1 MKNKVKQRLGSAQ
14 HEGFLHPERSRRA
27 DLTRR
32 DFIKTSTALGVMS
45 LGIGANRI
53 FAAGSDKVR
62 IGLIGCGGRGTH
74 DATKCL
80 NSSQNVELVAMG
92 DLFKDRIDRCLKTL
106 KRPPSENSQETTD
119 LRDKVKVNEDMCF
132 VGWDAYKKVLAC
144 DEVDMVILTEPPG
157 FRPGHLKAA
166 IEAGKHVFM
175 EKPVA
180 VDSVGV
186 RSVIESSELADTKGL
201 TIVAGTQ
208 MRRISHLV
216 EGIKSIHDG
225 AIGELVAGQC
235 VRLGDGMLTW
245 SEQSKQRQPGWSD
258 MEWQL
263 RRWLFMT
270 WLSGDF
276 IVEMHVH
283 NLDVM
288 NWALNAHPVQCMGM
302 GGRQVR
308 TGPEYGDCYDH
319 FAVEYE
325 YPNGVRIEYMGTQI
339 DGFTDR
345 NDQRFVG
352 TKGLVYTDFGRVVVE
367 GPNKAEYAWD
377 NIDPC
382 IKQHADQIAAIR
394 EGKRL
399 NEGRRIAESTLTSI
413 MGRMSAYTGRALK
426 WDWAMNASKL
436 DLSPPSYEF
445 GDLPMRPVAIPGKTQ
460 LI

>member
-1 MKNKVKQRLGSAQ
+1 MRNKTIQTT
-14 HEGFLHPERSRRA
+14 P
-27 DLTRR
+27 DLSRR
-32 DFIKTSTALGVMS
+32 DFMKASAAFGAVSLGVS
-45 LGIGANRI
+45 TNKI

-80 NSSQNVELVAMG
+80 KSSQNVELVAMG
-92 DLFKDRIDRCLKTL
+92 DTFGDRLESCRKRLKQNL
-106 KRPPSENSQETTD
+106 GE
-119 LRDKVKVNEDMCF
+119 KVKVTDDACF
-132 VGWDAYKKVLAC
+132 LGFDAYKNVLTC
-144 DEVDMVILTEPPG
+144 DVDMVILTTTPHW
-157 FRPGHLKAA
+157 RPMQLKAA

-180 VDSVGV
+180 VDPVGV
-186 RSVIESSELADTKGL
+186 RSVIASSELADKKGL

-216 EGIKSIHDG
+216 EGIQRIHDG
-225 AIGELVAGQC
+225 AIGELVGGQC
-235 VRLGDGMLTW
+235 VRLGGGMLGW
-245 SEQSKQRQPGWSD
+245 GPKQRRPEWSD
-258 MEWQL
+258 MEWQI
-263 RRWLFMT
+263 RRWLFIT

-288 NWALNAHPVQCMGM
+288 NWAFNAHPVQCIGM

-308 TGPEYGDCYDH
+308 TGPEYGNCYDH

-325 YPNGVRIEYMGTQI
+325 YPNGVRVEYMGSQI
-339 DGFTDR
+339 DGVSNR
-345 NDQRFVG
+345 NDQRLVG
-352 TKGLVYTDFGRVVVE
+352 TKGRAYTDFGRVVIE
-367 GPNKAEYAWD
+367 GPGKAEYAWD
-377 NIDPC
+377 SIDPC

-399 NEGRRIAESTLTSI
+399 NEGRRIAESTLTAI

-436 DLSPPSYEF
+436 DLSPPKYEF
-445 GDLPMRPVAIPGKTQ
+445 GDLEMRPMAIPGKTQ

>member
-1 MKNKVKQRLGSAQ
+1 MKNEPKKGKSGLS
-14 HEGFLHPERSRRA
+14 
-27 DLTRR
+27 RR
-32 DFIKTSTALGVMS
+32 DFMKTSAALGAAS
-45 LGIGANRI
+45 LAVGTNRI

-80 NSSQNVELVAMG
+80 NSSENVELVAMG
-92 DLFKDRIDRCLKTL
+92 DLFKERLDRCRKTL
-106 KRPPSENSQETTD
+106 GKKLS
-119 LRDKVKVNEDMCF
+119 DKVKVTEDTCF
-132 VGWDAYKKVLAC
+132 VGWDAHKKVVGC
-144 DEVDMVILTEPPG
+144 DEVDMVILTEPPH

-180 VDSVGV
+180 VDPVGV
-186 RSVIESSELADTKGL
+186 RSVIASSELADRKNL

-225 AIGELVAGQC
+225 AIGELVGGQC
-235 VRLGDGMLTW
+235 VRLGGGMLTW
-245 SEQSKQRQPGWSD
+245 SSNTKQRQSSWSD

-288 NWALNAHPVQCMGM
+288 NWAFGGPPVQCMGM
-302 GGRQVR
+302 GGREVR
-308 TGPEYGDCYDH
+308 TAPEYGNAFDH

-325 YPNGVRIEYMGTQI
+325 YPNGVRVEYMGTQI
-339 DGFTDR
+339 DGFTNR
-345 NDQRFVG
+345 NDQRLVG
-352 TKGLVYTDFGRVVVE
+352 TKGRAYTDFGRVVVE
-367 GPNKAEYAWD
+367 GQKEVEYAWD
-377 NIDPC
+377 RIDPC
-382 IKQHADQIAAIR
+382 LKQHADQIAAIR
-394 EGKRL
+394 QGKRL
-399 NEGRRIAESTLTSI
+399 NEGRRIAESTMTSI

-426 WDWAMNASKL
+426 FDWAMKASEL
-436 DLSPPSYEF
+436 DLSPLKYEF
-445 GDLPMRPVAIPGKTQ
+445 GDLQMRPVAVPGKTR